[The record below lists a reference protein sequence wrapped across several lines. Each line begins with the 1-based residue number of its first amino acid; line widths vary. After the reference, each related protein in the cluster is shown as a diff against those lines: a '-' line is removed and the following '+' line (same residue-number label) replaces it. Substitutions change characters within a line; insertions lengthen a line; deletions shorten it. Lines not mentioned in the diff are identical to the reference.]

1 MVDSPEYA
9 RSMVRKIEA
18 YENNGIFSGERITL
32 IKIPFSEKKL
42 LPSLPLPAL

>member
-18 YENNGIFSGERITL
+18 YENNGIFSGERL
-32 IKIPFSEKKL
+32 ILTYETEQNILSTEEIIH
-42 LPSLPLPAL
+42 